1 MRWIELKVVTS
12 HEAAEVVSEFLLE
25 FGAGGV
31 EIYDPHDADIIR
43 NDPGKQIHCDG
54 SVFPDMGNTVLKAY
68 FPEGADSDKVN
79 DILQGKLR
87 EASAYLYM
95 GPATIESSFV
105 DDEDWANSWKKYY
118 KPFNITD
125 KIIIKPSWEELDKGD
140 GDGVV
145 VEIDPGMAFG
155 TGTHE
160 TTAMCA
166 GLIEEYLKPGDEVID
181 LGCGSGILSVIAVK
195 LGAGSV
201 QAVDVDSIAVQVSRE
216 NACRN
221 RVDRKIRFIVGTI
234 TDVAPVKM
242 DIIVA
247 NITSDVIIDISEK
260 LKYYLRPGGIF
271 IASGVIRP
279 RAEEVLDTYKRHGFA
294 LVKSIQKGEWMG
306 MAFRWQGS
314 LLRE

>member
-1 MRWIELKVVTS
+1 MKWIELKVITS
-12 HEAAEVVSEFLLE
+12 HEAADAVSEFLLE
-25 FGAGGV
+25 LGAGGV

-43 NDPGKQIHCDG
+43 NAPGERIHYDA
-54 SVFPDMGNTVLKAY
+54 SVFPDIENTVLKAY
-68 FPEGADSDKVN
+68 FPEGADSDKVSG
-79 DILQGKLR
+79 ILREKLR
-87 EASAYLYM
+87 GASAYLDM

-125 KIIIKPSWEELDKGD
+125 KIIIKPSWEELDNKNR
-140 GDGVV
+140 DGVV

-181 LGCGSGILSVIAVK
+181 LGCGSGILSIIAVK

-201 QAVDVDSIAVQVSRE
+201 QAVDVDSMAVRVSRE

-221 RVDRKIRFIVGTI
+221 HVDTKIRFTEGTI
-234 TDVAPVKM
+234 TDVAPVKADM
-242 DIIVA
+242 IAA
-247 NITSDVIIDISEK
+247 NITSDVIIDISAK
-260 LKYYLRPGGIF
+260 LKYYLRPDGIF
-271 IASGVIRP
+271 ITSGVIRS

-294 LVKSIQKGEWMG
+294 LMKSIQKGEWMG